1 MNQNKYVFAQ
11 LVAFLDRNHF
21 NYLARKYSGDR
32 YVKHFTCWN
41 QLLALM
47 FGQLGNRESLRDLIT
62 VLEAHD
68 SKCYHLGLGRKPV
81 PKTTFATANQ
91 NRDYRIFE
99 EFAFYMMDLAR
110 SKRATDIFKLKG
122 KVFAFDSTTIPL
134 CLSVFWWAK
143 FRRHKG
149 GVKSHVLFDTE
160 SQVPAY
166 FHITT
171 ASVHDSQVM
180 KEIPYES
187 VSYYVFDRGYNAF
200 KELYHIHQFGSFFVV
215 RAKKNLQYKC
225 TKWRRRMPQKVTTDA
240 EIILTDYITSKKYKE
255 KLRLVKIYDEEKEQE
270 LAFLTK
276 AFCKAHPE
284 TPWLQI
290 AKMRHNL
297 AHGYYQVDADIV
309 WSVIQHDL
317 QPLREQV
324 ARYLDEVNWDEWE
337 KNEVVIKETAVHKSL
352 MQTASRM
359 KSKGYDIREIM
370 SITGLTAEEIE
381 AL

>member
-21 NYLARKYSGDR
+21 NYLARKYSGNR

-41 QLLALM
+41 QLLSLM
-47 FGQLGNRESLRDLIT
+47 FGQLGNRESLCDLIT
-62 VLEAHD
+62 VLDAHE

-187 VSYYVFDRGYNAF
+187 GSYYVFDRGYNTF

-284 TPWLQI
+284 TPWL
-290 AKMRHNL
+290 
-297 AHGYYQVDADIV
+297 
-309 WSVIQHDL
+309 
-317 QPLREQV
+317 
-324 ARYLDEVNWDEWE
+324 
-337 KNEVVIKETAVHKSL
+337 
-352 MQTASRM
+352 
-359 KSKGYDIREIM
+359 
-370 SITGLTAEEIE
+370 
-381 AL
+381 